1 MVNFLAID
9 FGTTKIAAALINN
22 GRADV
27 VELDNG
33 NEMPTAIYINGDTI
47 RYGRAAL
54 IEGKRDPENLYVGLK
69 GIVGRSF
76 TEAEFN
82 TLKSRVQ
89 YYIRRCSNGRCI
101 LLVKKGT
108 GRVEKS
114 PTDLVA
120 MILKH
125 VLEVVRKRGFEVD
138 GIMVG
143 YPPSFKEPQIREI
156 CAAAARTGVDHV
168 DMVAET
174 SAACLFSGIS
184 PLMTPG
190 NTLVI
195 DCGGGTIDFSVINTD
210 NGEFDVMYTYGL
222 PELGGVDFTTAIESK
237 LIEDLKLQ
245 NVDVLGFS
253 KRDRFRLRESI
264 EDTKINLKAHPT
276 GQYVYY
282 PSEDGDG
289 NFYITESFVQAAC
302 HHLLKQCDNALKRVL
317 EEMKKNNAVVDRVVL
332 SGGGMNL
339 RCLSERLCGILRVE
353 NTTMN
358 YEESVVRGIA
368 YAAQRVAPKH
378 VPGDDCLLTSLDPQT
393 PEPSLYLSEVS
404 ADTPVPE
411 SPFPDTVIPESPF
424 PVLPPTVPPVEQPA
438 EDSDSAFE
446 ESPTAAL
453 WVSQHP
459 IRPQAEP
466 DERMLNDHRF
476 AIKEKRAYNIYTKT
490 KMKLCCDLKL
500 LIDKQKELP
509 FTAVPFPFKAGSSGI
524 KLTLYEGLEPVSSK
538 CTAIRQVVF
547 ECDARHERLIRQVNE
562 AGGRDYPT
570 LTIYVTADRK
580 GLLSFKAVWKDT
592 KETLKIVAD
601 RPVSPDYRQV
611 SQRRLNGSAEQSESQ
626 SSTPR
631 AESVALPEVAVERR
645 AVGMER
651 VLPTPVVQSFDQPH
665 GGGISISS
673 LCNPILESFAAEIP
687 AEQANPS
694 IPESM

>member
-47 RYGRAAL
+47 RYGRAAM

-76 TEAEFN
+76 TEAEFS
-82 TLKSRVQ
+82 TLKKRVQ
-89 YYIRRCSNGRCI
+89 YNIRRCRNGRCI

-125 VLEVVRKRGFEVD
+125 VLEVVKKRGFEVD

-156 CAAAARTGVDHV
+156 CAATARTGVEHV

-210 NGEFDVMYTYGL
+210 KGGFDVMYTYGL
-222 PELGGVDFTTAIESK
+222 PELGGVDFTTAIENK

-245 NVDVLGFS
+245 NVDVLSFS

-264 EDTKINLKAHPT
+264 EETKVNLKAHPT
-276 GQYVYY
+276 GQCVYY
-282 PSEDGDG
+282 PSEDSDG

-302 HHLLKQCDNALKRVL
+302 HRLLKQCENALKKVL
-317 EEMKKNNAVVDRVVL
+317 DEMKKNNAVVDRVVL

-339 RCLSERLCGILRVE
+339 RCLSERLCGILQVE

-358 YEESVVRGIA
+358 YEQSVVRGIA

-393 PEPSLYLSEVS
+393 PESSLYLPEVS
-404 ADTPVPE
+404 TNTPIPE
-411 SPFPDTVIPESPF
+411 SPFPDTPIPESPF
-424 PVLPPTVPPVEQPA
+424 PFLPPTMPQPA
-438 EDSDSAFE
+438 EDSDSSFE

-459 IRPQAEP
+459 VRPQAEP
-466 DERMLNDHRF
+466 DEEMLNDSRF
-476 AIKEKRAYNIYTKT
+476 TIKEKRAYNIYTKT
-490 KMKLCCDLKL
+490 NMKLCCDLKL

-509 FTAVPFPFKAGSSGI
+509 FTAVPYPFKAGSSGI

-547 ECDARHERLIRQVNE
+547 ECDAQHERLIRQVKE
-562 AGGRDYPT
+562 AGGRDYPK
-570 LTIYVTADRK
+570 LTVYVTADRK
-580 GLLSFKAVWKDT
+580 SLLSFKAMWEDT

-601 RPVSPDYRQV
+601 RPVPPDYRQA

-626 SSTPR
+626 ASTPR
-631 AESVALPEVAVERR
+631 AESAAIPEVTVERR
-645 AVGMER
+645 ALGMER

-665 GGGISISS
+665 GSGISVNS

-687 AEQANPS
+687 TEQANPS